1 MARVKVEY
9 HFGSTTGVGHSNNI
23 SEGGI
28 FLACDRVAPP
38 GTRVYLRLHLPG
50 SMAGDPLK
58 IIGIVVRS
66 AQPASQPA
74 DHDEDS
80 GMGIHFE
87 VAYARTR
94 EALADFI
101 EALLIEGASPR
112 ASIHPV
118 SGATEEDPEYAM
130 RFPSVR
136 GPAPQSMSADEV
148 ERAFAFSTDKPTV
161 NWKGISSVIVKLLV
175 VAAIIGI
182 GYAFIAGIGSLFGGP

>member
-28 FLACDRVAPP
+28 FLVCDRVAGA

-50 SMAGDPLK
+50 SLQGDPLK
-58 IIGIVVRS
+58 IIGIVIRS
-66 AQPASQPA
+66 TKPVSQGGLGG
-74 DHDEDS
+74 DQES

-94 EALADFI
+94 EALSDFI
-101 EALLIEGASPR
+101 ETILIEGAAPPS
-112 ASIHPV
+112 SIHPV

-136 GPAPQSMSADEV
+136 GPAPESMSADEV
-148 ERAFAFSTDKPTV
+148 QQAFAFASDEPGI
-161 NWKGISSVIVKLLV
+161 NWKGISSFVIKLLV
-175 VAAIIGI
+175 LLAIVGLAYAFIIGI
-182 GYAFIAGIGSLFGGP
+182 GS